1 MLLTLKY
8 CESRM
13 LDKYKLVK
21 KERMAGWN
29 EATASN
35 QKRKKK

>member
-1 MLLTLKY
+1 MMLTLKY

-21 KERMAGWN
+21 GERVAGWN
-29 EATASN
+29 EATASD
-35 QKRKKK
+35 QREIK